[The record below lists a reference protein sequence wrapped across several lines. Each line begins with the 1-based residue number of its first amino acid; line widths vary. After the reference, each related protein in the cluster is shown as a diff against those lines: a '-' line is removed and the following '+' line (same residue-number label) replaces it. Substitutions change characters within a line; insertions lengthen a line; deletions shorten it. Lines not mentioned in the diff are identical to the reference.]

1 MADEIKIENIGGENG
16 VASEVTLVRLVAA
29 MEKMAKTSGNDPK
42 SQGAKTQQAYNKAQ
56 QNGVKVSTKH
66 REAVKDNTTA
76 VKNNTKHLNLMGS
89 GLFKLVSMGIGAAIG
104 GLKGLTEEL
113 ISGGDSLS
121 DFARHVPVVGST
133 LTMFTG
139 ILDRSYASFQ
149 SMALAGADFGYSL
162 ADLRSTAAEAR
173 LPLETFSAMVSQNS
187 KQLAA
192 FGGTVTRGARQV
204 AGMTDALGKE
214 TREQFL
220 AMGFTMEDLNE
231 MMSRNAYLN
240 RAGSRSD
247 IITRTQQ
254 AEAAASL
261 TKNMLLLSKLTGED
275 VKTQQDKLA
284 QAQMDIAFQMELS
297 KLDQNQRDK
306 INAAMNEAQQTG
318 GKVAVDALKAE
329 FLGMPPLTRELQLFT
344 ATLPETAAVVSATL
358 ASALDANVTLE
369 EFEKGKVKRIGS
381 MIESQ
386 LNSAYA
392 LETILKANA
401 AGAGGVTAEI
411 GGLFNEQIDVLA
423 KYMDLAGK
431 DISTAA
437 EKVAADLT
445 ASQITPEDGGEL
457 DSMGTFIEALGN
469 ARKAIVDNFINPI
482 VDLLSPVIKDITAS
496 FSSFVGEEGTN
507 TKFQNALKGLSTYIN
522 QFKIDFKEDP
532 SKAVTGVFKDI
543 SKSISEFF
551 MGGVDENGKEF
562 EGFYQKTLAPMFV
575 KIGEDI
581 MKGIG
586 VVFKEGITS
595 LFQHP
600 LVIGAMV
607 GGIGLMFAGGKIK
620 TAMALGAAS
629 LFSRLK
635 TPGASPTVTRAPA
648 GTIDP
653 KTGKNIGGQFQP
665 LKKSNSLLSFGKG
678 AARGMKFIPGVG
690 LVAAGAMGLYDG
702 FGGFNADE
710 DAGFGES
717 LGNAGSSIMN
727 GLTFGLLGSSP
738 QEIAAEAEAK
748 KLEEAEKKDLAKD
761 LGLTTESAKLLE
773 RMAGIGGGMERVA
786 SAFERIDKLD
796 RFSDNVNAIQK
807 GLDISELS
815 KYNSNMQ
822 EIARSLEDMNKA
834 LAEDNKGLFG
844 GTGVASA
851 DLLKKM
857 GGSGPSTELINSI
870 NSNMDEMKKQLIK
883 VVEFTKAT
891 AGYTKA
897 TADNTD

>member
-42 SQGAKTQQAYNKAQ
+42 SQGAKTQKAYNKAQ
-56 QNGVKVSTKH
+56 ENGVKVSTKH
-66 REAVKDNTTA
+66 RDAVKDNTTA
-76 VKNNTKHLNLMGS
+76 VKNNTKYLNLMGG
-89 GLFKLVSMGIGAAIG
+89 GLLKLATAGIGAAIG

-121 DFARHVPVVGST
+121 SFAQHIPIVGST

-139 ILDRSYASFQ
+139 VLDRSYQAFQ
-149 SMALAGADFGYSL
+149 SMALSGADFGYSL
-162 ADLRSTAAEAR
+162 ADLRSTAADAR
-173 LPLETFSAMVSQNS
+173 LPLETFSSMVAQNS

-247 IITRTQQ
+247 VINKTQQ
-254 AEAAASL
+254 AEAAAGL

-297 KLDQNQRDK
+297 KLDKDERDK
-306 INAAMNEAQQTG
+306 INMAMAEAQQTG

-358 ASALDANVTLE
+358 ASALDANVTLAD
-369 EFEKGKVKRIGS
+369 FEKGKVKRIGS

-437 EKVAADLT
+437 EKVAADIT

-457 DSMGTFIEALGN
+457 DSMATFMDTLGD
-469 ARKAIVDNFINPI
+469 ARKAIVNKFINPI
-482 VDLLSPVIKDITAS
+482 VDLLNPALKDVITS
-496 FSSFVGEEGTN
+496 FSGFIGEEGSN
-507 TKFQNALKGLSTYIN
+507 SKFQKALDGLSKYVSDFRIA
-522 QFKIDFKEDP
+522 FKEDP
-532 SKAVTGVFKDI
+532 GAAVTGVFDDI
-543 SKSISEFF
+543 SKTISEFF
-551 MGGVDENGKEF
+551 MGGVDKDGKKF
-562 EGFYQKTLAPMFV
+562 EGFYQKTLAPLFE
-575 KIGEDI
+575 KLGESI
-581 MKGIG
+581 MTGIG
-586 VVFKEGITS
+586 KVFKEGLATLFLSTLAVGALVTGIGS
-595 LFQHP
+595 LF
-600 LVIGAMV
+600 GAPGIAAAMTL
-607 GGIGLMFAGGKIK
+607 GIG
-620 TAMALGAAS
+620 S
-629 LFSRLK
+629 LFKGLK
-635 TPGASPTVTRAPA
+635 TPGATPTVTRAPA

-653 KTGKNIGGQFQP
+653 KTGKKIGGQFQSI
-665 LKKSNSLLSFGKG
+665 KKNPLLSFGKT

-690 LVAAGAMGLYDG
+690 LVMMGGMGLYDG
-702 FGGFNADE
+702 VGGFNADP
-710 DAGFGES
+710 DAGFGEK
-717 LGNAGSSIMN
+717 LGNAGSGIMN
-727 GLTFGLLGSSP
+727 GLTFGLFGSSP
-738 QEIAAEAEAK
+738 EEIAAEAEAK
-748 KLEEAEKKDLAKD
+748 KLEQAEKKDLAKD
-761 LGLTTESAKLLE
+761 LGLTNESAKLLE
-773 RMAGIGGGMERVA
+773 RMAGIGGGMEQVA
-786 SAFERIDKLD
+786 GAFERIDKLE
-796 RFSDNVNAIQK
+796 RFSENVNAIQK

-844 GTGVASA
+844 GTGVGAS
-851 DLLKKM
+851 DLIKTM
-857 GGSGPSTELINSI
+857 GSGMTEETGKAINTTLGDLKTLLTSI
-870 NSNMDEMKKQLIK
+870 KRSNDEI
-883 VVEFTKAT
+883 AS
-891 AGYTKA
+891 
-897 TADNTD
+897 

>member
-1 MADEIKIENIGGENG
+1 VADEIKIENIGGENG

-76 VKNNTKHLNLMGS
+76 VKNNTKYLNLMGG
-89 GLFKLVSMGIGAAIG
+89 GLLKLATASIGAAIG

-121 DFARHVPVVGST
+121 DFAKHVPVVGST

-173 LPLETFSAMVSQNS
+173 LPLETFSAMVAQNTEN
-187 KQLAA
+187 LAA
-192 FGGTVTRGARQV
+192 FGGNVTRGARQI
-204 AGMTDALGKE
+204 AGMTDALGKD
-214 TREQFL
+214 TREEFL

-231 MMSRNAYLN
+231 SMSRNAYLN
-240 RAGSRSD
+240 RAGSRTEILSKA
-247 IITRTQQ
+247 QN

-261 TKNMLLLSKLTGED
+261 TKNMLTLSKLTGQD
-275 VKTQQDKLA
+275 VKTQQDKIA
-284 QAQMDIAFQMELS
+284 QAQMDFAFQMELA
-297 KLDQNQRDK
+297 KLDKKEREK
-306 INAAMNEAQQTG
+306 LNAAMAEAQATG

-329 FLGMPPLTRELQLFT
+329 FLGMPPVTRELQLFT
-344 ATLPETAAVVSATL
+344 ATQSENASLVSAMLSKALDKSTTL
-358 ASALDANVTLE
+358 EQFESGQADRMANYLEAQVAAAGELDAILKLAAAGGEGIPSEISALFAGQVDLIAKYFTESGEGLIFAKD
-369 EFEKGKVKRIGS
+369 EF
-381 MIESQ
+381 
-386 LNSAYA
+386 LADY
-392 LETILKANA
+392 A
-401 AGAGGVTAEI
+401 AGKI
-411 GGLFNEQIDVLA
+411 
-423 KYMDLAGK
+423 K
-431 DISTAA
+431 
-437 EKVAADLT
+437 
-445 ASQITPEDGGEL
+445 PEEGGEL

-469 ARKAIVDNFINPI
+469 ARLAIVDNFINPI

-562 EGFYQKTLAPMFV
+562 EGFYQSTLAPMFV

-586 VVFKEGITS
+586 VVFKEGVTS
-595 LFQHP
+595 LFQNP

-648 GTIDP
+648 GAIDP
-653 KTGKNIGGQFQP
+653 KTGKKIGGQFQP
-665 LKKSNSLLSFGKG
+665 VKKNPLLSFGKG

-786 SAFERIDKLD
+786 GAFERIDKLE
-796 RFSDNVNAIQK
+796 RFSENVNAIQK

-815 KYNSNMQ
+815 KYNVNMQ

-844 GTGVASA
+844 GSGVASA

-857 GGSGPSTELINSI
+857 GGSGVSEETANNIN
-870 NSNMDEMKKQLIK
+870 
-883 VVEFTKAT
+883 T
-891 AGYTKA
+891 ALVKMSSKLDKIITHTKA
-897 TADNTD
+897 TADAVD

>member
-1 MADEIKIENIGGENG
+1 VADEIKIENIGGENG

-76 VKNNTKHLNLMGS
+76 VKNNTKYLNLMGG
-89 GLFKLVSMGIGAAIG
+89 GLLKLATASIGAAIG

-121 DFARHVPVVGST
+121 DFAKHVPVVGST

-173 LPLETFSAMVSQNS
+173 LPLETFSAMVAQNTEN
-187 KQLAA
+187 LAA
-192 FGGTVTRGARQV
+192 FGGNVTRGARQI
-204 AGMTDALGKE
+204 AGMTDSLGKD
-214 TREQFL
+214 TREEFL

-231 MMSRNAYLN
+231 TMSRNAYLN
-240 RAGSRSD
+240 RAGSRTEILSKA
-247 IITRTQQ
+247 QN

-261 TKNMLLLSKLTGED
+261 TKNMLTLSKLTGQD
-275 VKTQQDKLA
+275 VKTQQDKIA
-284 QAQMDIAFQMELS
+284 QAQMDFAFQMELA
-297 KLDQNQRDK
+297 KLDKKEREK
-306 INAAMNEAQQTG
+306 LNAAMAEAQATG

-329 FLGMPPLTRELQLFT
+329 FLGMPPVTRELQLFT
-344 ATLPETAAVVSATL
+344 ATQSENASLVSAMLSKALDKSTTL
-358 ASALDANVTLE
+358 EQFESGQADRMANYLEAQVAAAGELDAILKLAAAGGEGIPSEISALFAGQVDLISKYFTESGEGLIFAKD
-369 EFEKGKVKRIGS
+369 EF
-381 MIESQ
+381 
-386 LNSAYA
+386 LADY
-392 LETILKANA
+392 A
-401 AGAGGVTAEI
+401 AGKI
-411 GGLFNEQIDVLA
+411 
-423 KYMDLAGK
+423 K
-431 DISTAA
+431 
-437 EKVAADLT
+437 
-445 ASQITPEDGGEL
+445 PEEGGEL

-469 ARKAIVDNFINPI
+469 ARLAIVDNFINPI

-595 LFQHP
+595 LFQNP

-648 GTIDP
+648 GAIDP
-653 KTGKNIGGQFQP
+653 KTGKKIGGQFQP
-665 LKKSNSLLSFGKG
+665 VKKNPLLSFGKG

-702 FGGFNADE
+702 FSGFNADE

-786 SAFERIDKLD
+786 GAFERIDKLE
-796 RFSDNVNAIQK
+796 RFSENVNAIQK

-815 KYNSNMQ
+815 KYNVNMQ

-844 GTGVASA
+844 GSGVASA

-857 GGSGPSTELINSI
+857 GGSGVSEETANNIN
-870 NSNMDEMKKQLIK
+870 
-883 VVEFTKAT
+883 T
-891 AGYTKA
+891 ALVKMSSKLDKIITHTKA
-897 TADNTD
+897 TADAVD